1 MTLIKKASF
10 GILLFLVQLLSYN
23 AKAQE
28 GQNSLLWKISGNGL
42 EQPSYLFGTI
52 HMICKSDYFMLPQVQ
67 KALKESKEFYGELN
81 FADIQEMKKMQEMIK
96 SETPLSQR
104 ISSDQYQIAA
114 KLLKSNLNIDIE
126 EFENMSDLGILST
139 ITYKSFPCK
148 DIKMYEIELL
158 QMAAGKKTGGLETV
172 AEQAEIMSS
181 MAGIDTIIQ
190 MLQDLNDKDQNLT
203 AKMVEVYKKQDIQEM
218 IKIMNKTSYMDT
230 DNYDL
235 LLSNRNHRWIEKM
248 PAIMKKQSTFFAV
261 GAGHLAGETG
271 VLNLLKLQGYTI
283 EPVTK

>member
-1 MTLIKKASF
+1 MNLIKKASL
-10 GILLFLVQLLSYN
+10 GILFLLVQLLGYN

-52 HMICKSDYFMLPQVQ
+52 HMICKSDYFMPSQVE
-67 KALKESKEFYGELN
+67 KALKESKAFYGEIN

-96 SETPLSQR
+96 SETNLSQR
-104 ISSDQYQIAA
+104 ISSDQYQIAE
-114 KLLKSNLNIDIE
+114 KLLKSNLNINIE
-126 EFENMSDLGILST
+126 DFENMSDLGILST

-172 AEQAEIMSS
+172 SEQAEIMTS

-190 MLQDLNDKDQNLT
+190 MLEDLNDKSKNST
-203 AKMVEVYKKQDIQEM
+203 VKMIEVYKKQDIQEM
-218 IKIMNKTSYMDT
+218 ITIMNETSYMDAGK
-230 DNYDL
+230 YDL
-235 LLSNRNHRWIEKM
+235 LLSNRNQRWSEKM
-248 PAIMKKQSTFFAV
+248 PAIMKNQSTFFAV

-271 VLNLLKLQGYTI
+271 VLNLLKLQGYII